1 MTKIRRI
8 GLAVLG
14 AFVVAVGVTAAQGPV
29 GSPVA
34 DAASRGDINAVRA
47 LLKQG
52 ADVNTPRADGMTAL
66 HWAAERGDAAMAE
79 MLIYAGANVSAGTR
93 IGQYTPLHVAS
104 RAGNAVV
111 VRALLKAGANPA
123 ARTSTSGVTPLHL
136 AAESG
141 SVDAVTALLDK
152 GADPNAKESEWDQT
166 PLIFAT
172 EANRADVIKVLIQH
186 GAKIDAR
193 TKSVDLQKQ
202 SAADRQAATLQR
214 QILAASVPKGQ
225 TPTPTEMQTAIEA
238 MRVFYTTGK
247 APDAPAAAAGAG
259 AGGGRAGRGGG
270 GGGAGAG
277 AVGAAPTAAPV
288 MDTGQVSD
296 QLGSAGLDQTPP
308 GGALAGAAAG
318 GAQSAID
325 RLNQDGPAPLIS
337 AKGGM
342 TALHHAVRQGYL
354 ESTRA
359 LLDAGANVNEKTGDG
374 HTPLLVALIN
384 GQFDVAM
391 ELIKR
396 GADVN
401 IASDSHGVTPLWATV
416 NAMWQP
422 RTRYPQPQEMEEQK
436 ATYLDVMTALLDK
449 GADVNARIR
458 VHPWYMVYTDCGNA
472 NCGLTNSAGST
483 AFWRAAYATDVD
495 AMRLLVKYGA
505 DPNIP
510 TLNAARGGG
519 RGGFGGAG
527 GAGGRGG
534 GGAAGA
540 AGGRGGGAGG
550 RGAAPAPLTDG
561 AVPPDQAPLPAGGDQ
576 SGLPPVPA
584 GGPGTWAID
593 AASGSEYGEG
603 FAGNAH
609 RHAPDAWV
617 AAVKYLVEELGADV
631 NARDAQ
637 GYTPLHNA
645 AARGD
650 NDLIKYLVSKGADVK
665 AVSRRGQT
673 TADMANGPVSR
684 ISPYPDTIALLESLG
699 SKNNHRCQSCVP

>member
-1 MTKIRRI
+1 MTKVRRV
-8 GLAVLG
+8 GLYLLSAW
-14 AFVVAVGVTAAQGPV
+14 VVAVAGTSAQGPV
-29 GSPVA
+29 ASPVA
-34 DAASRGDINAVRA
+34 DAASHGDLNAVRA

-52 ADVNTPRADGMTAL
+52 ADVNTPRPDGMTAL

-79 MLIYAGANVSAGTR
+79 MLLYAGANVTAGTR
-93 IGQYTPLHVAS
+93 IGQYTPLHLAS
-104 RAGNAVV
+104 RNGSTAVI
-111 VRALLKAGANPA
+111 RALLAAGASPDV
-123 ARTSTSGVTPLHL
+123 RTSTSGVTPLHL

-141 SVDAVTALLDK
+141 SVGAVTALIEK
-152 GADPNAKESEWDQT
+152 GADVNAKESEWDQT

-172 EANRADVIKVLIQH
+172 ESNRTDVIKVLIQH
-186 GAKIDAR
+186 GAKVDAR

-202 SAADRQAATLQR
+202 SAADRQAAALQR

-225 TPTPTEMQTAIEA
+225 TPTPTQMQTAIEA
-238 MRVFYTTGK
+238 MREFYTTGK
-247 APDAPAAAAGAG
+247 APEPTAAAGAG
-259 AGGGRAGRGGG
+259 AGGGRGGRGA
-270 GGGAGAG
+270 GGA
-277 AVGAAPTAAPV
+277 GAAPTAAPV
-288 MDTGQVSD
+288 MDPNT
-296 QLGSAGLDQTPP
+296 LGSAGLDQTP
-308 GGALAGAAAG
+308 AAGQG
-318 GAQSAID
+318 GAQAAID
-325 RLNQDGPAPLIS
+325 RLNQDGPAPQIS
-337 AKGGM
+337 AKGGL
-342 TALHHAVRQGYL
+342 TALHHAVRQGYV
-354 ESTRA
+354 ESTRV
-359 LLDAGANVNEKTGDG
+359 LLDAGADVNEKTGDG

-391 ELIKR
+391 ELINR

-401 IASDSHGVTPLWATV
+401 IASDSHGVTPLWAAV

-422 RTRYPQPQEMEEQK
+422 RTRFPQPQEMERQQ
-436 ATYLDVMTALLDK
+436 ATYLDVMKALLDK

-472 NCGLTNSAGST
+472 NCGLTNAAGST

-519 RGGFGGAG
+519 RGFGG

-534 GGAAGA
+534 GGGGA
-540 AGGRGGGAGG
+540 AAAGRGGGAGG
-550 RGAAPAPLTDG
+550 RGAGPVTDG

-584 GGPGTWAID
+584 GGPGTWPID